1 MTITVDNPA
10 FRAALAELDRAADRL
25 HTIRRHAGQQV
36 DGLLDGD
43 WTGLAAEAFGEGWAA
58 WCRGSQEV
66 LDGLLALRRLVEAVR
81 LDLMQQDAG
90 TQVRIGSI
98 AQDLA
103 AGHAR

>member
-25 HTIRRHAGQQV
+25 HTTRRQAGRHV

-43 WTGLAAEAFGEGWAA
+43 WSGLAAEAFGEGWAG

-66 LDGLLALRRLVEAVR
+66 LDGLLALRRLVEEVR
-81 LDLMQQDAG
+81 LGLMQQDAG
-90 TQVRIGSI
+90 TQARMGSI
-98 AQDLA
+98 AQDVA
-103 AGHAR
+103 AGPAR